1 MEPQQVVA
9 QFLQLPADAQ
19 RIVADLIAYLD
30 RRESP
35 LRQLDIA
42 TLAAE
47 GAEAIMLPPLVV
59 SDTLDSSSENLF
71 ADPDFQSGKADWDRP
86 DFDFREWR
94 RQIWERPKAQL

>member
-30 RRESP
+30 RREAP
-35 LRQLDIA
+35 RHLDIA
-42 TLAAE
+42 ARAAAGE
-47 GAEAIMLPPLVV
+47 GATILPPFMV
-59 SDTLDSSSENLF
+59 SVPVDTLSENP
-71 ADPDFQSGKADWDRP
+71 AVGPDSQRAEFVWDQP
-86 DFDFREWR
+86 NFDFREWR